1 MSPKGDT
8 QAHNL
13 DKMTERVLKKSKIM
27 STGFLDFYTDH
38 SDMMPFRVS
47 GKSQLY
53 EMKEGNLI

>member
-13 DKMTERVLKKSKIM
+13 DKMTERTKEIENNVNWH
-27 STGFLDFYTDH
+27 GFLDFYTDH
-38 SDMMPFRVS
+38 SDMMAFRVS

-53 EMKEGNLI
+53 EMMKF